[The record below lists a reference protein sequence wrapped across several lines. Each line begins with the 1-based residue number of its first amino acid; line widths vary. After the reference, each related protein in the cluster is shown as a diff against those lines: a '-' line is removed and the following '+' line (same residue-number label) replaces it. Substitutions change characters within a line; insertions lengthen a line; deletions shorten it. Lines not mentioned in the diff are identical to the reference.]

1 MKIQIELKNKDKM
14 TEEIIKIIEK
24 KLDAALNDIVD
35 FIGSK
40 SDEILR
46 SDDGAFDTGFLAN
59 SLVVDKD
66 EFLRKEVG
74 YEAAY
79 APFVCYGTSPHFPPL
94 DVIYNWLWRKRN
106 DLNLTY
112 DTKKKTKLN
121 GKLYITGILNISWA
135 IAKKMSMKGT
145 EPKPFLRPA
154 FNLGISETNEFI
166 KKRTRQS

>member
-1 MKIQIELKNKDKM
+1 MKIQVELQSKDKM
-14 TEEIIKIIEK
+14 TEEIVKIIEK
-24 KLDAALNDIVD
+24 KLDNALNDIAD

-74 YEAAY
+74 YEASY
-79 APFVCYGTSPHFPPL
+79 ALFVCYGTSPHWPPL
-94 DVIYNWLWRKRN
+94 DTIYEWCYRKRN
-106 DLNLTY
+106 DL
-112 DTKKKTKLN
+112 KIKHSKKTTIMN
-121 GKLYITGILNISWA
+121 GKTYNSDILKVAWA
-135 IAKKMSMKGT
+135 IAKKMSIRGT

-154 FNLGISETNEFI
+154 FNIGTSKSGEFI
-166 KKRTRQS
+166 KERMKK